1 MSFTIILVAV
11 SLLIIMLI
19 VFSVMQQ
26 QKRRVEQ
33 EQRAEVAR
41 LTITVDET
49 ENLLSRIANIP
60 VTKSLMMVLHN
71 RIMETQKS
79 IKKVNSDN
87 SLTSQ
92 INDRL
97 LLIQQISKTFQSK
110 GLDSFKLPSNDR
122 EVLQLVQVLK
132 KLKGTINSEQKRG
145 RINPEVFTNEIKR
158 VDLLQIRV
166 NINSIIKR
174 AKIAVEAKQ
183 TGSART
189 YLEKAIKTLKAIN
202 SEGDT
207 FVGERL
213 QEATEMLQKI
223 DQVKI
228 DRQERQRQ
236 EQEEKSST
244 DLDMLFQ
251 PKKKW

>member
-11 SLLIIMLI
+11 SLLIILLI
-19 VFSVMQQ
+19 AFTVMQQ

-33 EQRAEVAR
+33 DQRAEVAR

-49 ENLLSRIANIP
+49 EDLLSRIANIP

-71 RIMETQKS
+71 RIMETHKS
-79 IKKVNSDN
+79 IKKINGDN
-87 SLTSQ
+87 TLTSQ
-92 INDRL
+92 INDRIV
-97 LLIQQISKTFQSK
+97 LIEQIGKTFHSK
-110 GLDSFKLPSNDR
+110 GLDTFNLPSNDR
-122 EVLQLVQVLK
+122 EVLQLVQILK
-132 KLKGTINSEQKRG
+132 KLKSTINSEQKRG
-145 RINPEVFTNEIKR
+145 RINPEVFSNEIKR

-174 AKIAVEAKQ
+174 AKIAIEAKQ

-202 SEGDT
+202 SEGDV

-213 QEATEMLQKI
+213 EAATAMLQTL

-228 DRQERQRQ
+228 DRQEKQRQ

-244 DLDMLFQ
+244 DLDILFQ

>member
-1 MSFTIILVAV
+1 MSFTLILVAV
-11 SLLIIMLI
+11 SALIIILI
-19 VFSVMQQ
+19 AFTVMQQ

-33 EQRAEVAR
+33 DQRAEVAR

-49 ENLLSRIANIP
+49 EDLLSRIANIP

-79 IKKVNSDN
+79 IKQINGDN

-97 LLIQQISKTFQSK
+97 MLIEQIGKTFHSK
-110 GLDSFKLPSNDR
+110 GLDTFNLPTDDR

-132 KLKGTINSEQKRG
+132 KIKGTINSEQKRG
-145 RINPEVFTNEIKR
+145 RINPEIYSNEIKR
-158 VDLLQIRV
+158 IDLLQIRV

-174 AKIAVEAKQ
+174 AKIAIEAKQ

-213 QEATEMLQKI
+213 EEASKMLQTL

-244 DLDMLFQ
+244 DLDLLFQ